1 MKYKIATTLALAAAL
16 DASALELLARKV
28 VPFNPVQT
36 TTVVIPPG
44 RRTLNTQTER
54 VYLTTGENFTG
65 KLLGFTP
72 GKSLRWSH
80 PHVAG
85 EMNIKAEGVRRL
97 TLATA
102 MAVQARQHDC
112 VVKFTNG
119 DEIVGDLL
127 GMENGKLQLDT
138 WYGGKF
144 AIDMT
149 AVKSITPGKPTSA
162 GKVVYAGP
170 AKDGKDWTRTSGSW
184 GFKEG
189 VFTSSSSGSMLG
201 KMIDNFPKRA
211 SLDFE
216 VDWATSMSMYVNFRT
231 DQLNSYSSC
240 NAYCLKLTNT
250 RVYLYRY
257 TRNQGGRNVGVRVNM
272 SMGSSRNAR
281 ISIKIDEERKVLA
294 LYINGKYVAQW
305 KDVGDFAGK
314 GKGVLFYSRT
324 SSQMKFSNI
333 SLSEWDG
340 ALPRQN
346 LSVNVKG
353 KEDFVQFGNGDS
365 LTGQLQAIQNGEL
378 KMKSALGEFAIQLE
392 KVASIHNAR
401 AKIAPEMPK
410 GSVRATLTGRGQLTF
425 QLLDWKDG
433 ELTVQSPTFGK
444 ATLSAKAV
452 QAMDFQ
458 PAPIKTSAVTP
469 TSPPPTGN
477 LPFAN
482 GLIRG
487 FQGNNADFELK
498 VEPQILRGIRR
509 R

>member
-1 MKYKIATTLALAAAL
+1 MKHKLATTLALAAVF
-16 DASALELLARKV
+16 DASSLELLARKV

-44 RRTLNTQTER
+44 RSTLNTQVER

-80 PHVAG
+80 PYVDS

-97 TLATA
+97 MLATA
-102 MAVQARQHDC
+102 AADQGRRHDC
-112 VVKFTNG
+112 LVKFTNG
-119 DEIVGDLL
+119 DEIAGDLV
-127 GMENGKLQLDT
+127 GMEAGKLQLDT
-138 WYGGKF
+138 WYGGKL

-149 AVKSITPGKPTSA
+149 AVKSITPGKPTST
-162 GKVVYAGP
+162 GKVLYAGP
-170 AKDGKDWTRTSGSW
+170 AANGKDWTRASGSW
-184 GFKEG
+184 AFKEG
-189 VFTSSSSGSMLG
+189 IFTSSSSGSMLG

-272 SMGSSRNAR
+272 SMGSSRNVK
-281 ISIKIDEERKVLA
+281 ISIKIDEARNITA

-314 GKGVLFYSRT
+314 GNGVLFYSRT

-333 SLSEWDG
+333 TVSEWDG
-340 ALPRQN
+340 ALPRQS

-378 KMKSALGEFAIQLE
+378 KMKSALGEFAIKLG

-401 AKIAPEMPK
+401 AKGAPKMPT
-410 GSVRATLTGRGQLTF
+410 GSVRATLAGRGQLTF
-425 QLLDWKDG
+425 QILDWKNG
-433 ELTVQSPTFGK
+433 ELSVQSPTFGK
-444 ATLSAKAV
+444 ATLKAKAV

-458 PAPIKTSAVTP
+458 PTPIKTSSIKTP
-469 TSPPPTGN
+469 APTTPGN

-482 GLIRG
+482 GLFRG
-487 FQGNNADFELK
+487 NDANLELK
-498 VEPQILRGIRR
+498 VEPKIIRGIRR

>member
-1 MKYKIATTLALAAAL
+1 MNTKHKLATTLALGAAL

-28 VPFNPVQT
+28 VPFNPVQN

-44 RRTLNTQTER
+44 RRTINPQTER

-80 PHVAG
+80 PHVSG
-85 EMNIKAEGVRRL
+85 EMNIKADGVRRL
-97 TLATA
+97 TLAA
-102 MAVQARQHDC
+102 GVAAQARRHDC

-119 DEIVGDLL
+119 DEIAGDLL
-127 GMENGKLQLDT
+127 GMDNGKLQLNT
-138 WYGGKF
+138 WYGGKL

-149 AVKSITPGKPTSA
+149 TVKSITPGKPAST
-162 GKVVYAGP
+162 GKVAYAGP
-170 AKDGKDWTRTSGSW
+170 AANGNDWTRTSGSW

-272 SMGSSRNAR
+272 SMGSSRNAK
-281 ISIKIDEERKVLA
+281 ISIKIDEERNITA

-305 KDVGDFAGK
+305 KDVGGFAGK

-324 SSQMKFSNI
+324 SSQMNFSNI
-333 SLSEWDG
+333 TVSEWDG
-340 ALPRQN
+340 TLPRQN

-365 LTGQLQAIQNGEL
+365 LTGQLRAIQNGEL
-378 KMKSALGEFAIQLE
+378 KMKSALGEFAIELG

-401 AKIAPEMPK
+401 AKGAPEMPK
-410 GSVRATLTGRGQLTF
+410 GSVRVTLAGRGQLTF
-425 QLLDWKDG
+425 QLLDWKNG
-433 ELTVQSPTFGK
+433 ELSVQSPSFGK
-444 ATLSAKAV
+444 ATLNAKAV
-452 QAMDFQ
+452 QAIDFQ
-458 PAPIKTSAVTP
+458 PAPIKTSSVKPPAP
-469 TSPPPTGN
+469 TPTGN
-477 LPFAN
+477 LPFVN
-482 GLIRG
+482 GAFRG
-487 FQGNNADFELK
+487 KNADLELK
-498 VEPQILRGIRR
+498 IEPQILRGIRR